1 VYIAV
6 LFGSMDSTNIQIQV
20 DEIKQCL
27 VDVKDALEVNFLDA
41 NDLDYGR
48 HLIKQIDELEE
59 SGRLL
64 DRIFYSYEAIRV
76 DSGIFQVDSE
86 FRDADTGLRYLEIVL
101 TEGMINQ
108 SLLTLTKAKKLGLV
122 RIGEAFKIST
132 PTGEPFETLIVE
144 PGNRLKERGRIGQFY
159 SEYKLKEGDIV
170 WLKESARGSWNLST
184 VAAEPLGY

>member
-1 VYIAV
+1 
-6 LFGSMDSTNIQIQV
+6 MDSTNIQIQV